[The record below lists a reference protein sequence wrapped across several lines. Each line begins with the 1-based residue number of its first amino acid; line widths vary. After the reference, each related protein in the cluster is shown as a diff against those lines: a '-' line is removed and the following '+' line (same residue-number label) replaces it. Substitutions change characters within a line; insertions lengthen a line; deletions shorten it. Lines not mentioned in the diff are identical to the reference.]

1 MTARRQTLAQR
12 RQLLQLRSSLLREDL
27 RLQCQQ
33 LTQRTRP
40 ATQAIDWVQGLL
52 RRPVLAT
59 AAGAFLLTLRPLRAI
74 KWASRGALAVSLLRQ
89 VLAVVAAV
97 RR

>member
-1 MTARRQTLAQR
+1 LA
-12 RQLLQLRSSLLREDL
+12 
-27 RLQCQQ
+27 
-33 LTQRTRP
+33 
-40 ATQAIDWVQGLL
+40 A
-52 RRPVLAT
+52 